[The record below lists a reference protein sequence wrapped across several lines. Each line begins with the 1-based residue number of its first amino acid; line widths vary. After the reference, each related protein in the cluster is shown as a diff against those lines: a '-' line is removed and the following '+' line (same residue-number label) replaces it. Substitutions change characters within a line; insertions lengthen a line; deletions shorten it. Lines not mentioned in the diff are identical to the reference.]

1 MPEVLDRTEE
11 ARQVPPSTMLIEKI
25 GVVRRKR
32 VQTAAGTGLSMVVGT
47 VVLVLGMGMVLDWWL
62 DFPWALRAMLLLA
75 ETAAIGW
82 MAWQFVIVPLARQP
96 DDDMVALI
104 VEKARPEFRSRLIS
118 SLQLTLPG
126 AIPAG
131 AAPVMVRALVTE
143 TEAMAGP
150 VDFNAIIP
158 TRDLKKTA
166 LWAFA
171 ALALG
176 IFSFIGGGEVSRD
189 LLKRA
194 FLFSTP
200 VPRKTL
206 VTSLTGDTKI
216 GRGDSVRIEASAKGV
231 IPSAGRLKIIM
242 SNRRDQ
248 EFPMEKDKE
257 QKEKFARAIENVQQS
272 FQYVVYLNDGSS
284 QTHQVEVLPRPI
296 VTTILCDQAY
306 PAYTRLPNARRS
318 LGDLSL
324 LAGSRLRLSVVASKE
339 IKSASIRLV
348 GLTNA
353 APLTMQVSATN
364 ARILQAEIPIPA
376 KGLTGFSVD
385 MIDSAG
391 MASATNDTAVYR
403 VEIVPDKAPSVRIIY
418 PDRKEE
424 LITRQATMLISFEA
438 VDDFQVSKARIRYKQ
453 GESDSDEVKTIDLD
467 IGAQVLTRVR
477 NRYEWKISTITP
489 ALNEGSRFEFWIEV
503 EDNNNVTGPGVGQS
517 DHHLARVVSTSA
529 KREDLLNRAGD
540 YLSSIA
546 ETASDQQKLNENL
559 GKIILAKP
567 VPK

>member
-1 MPEVLDRTEE
+1 
-11 ARQVPPSTMLIEKI
+11 
-25 GVVRRKR
+25 
-32 VQTAAGTGLSMVVGT
+32 
-47 VVLVLGMGMVLDWWL
+47 
-62 DFPWALRAMLLLA
+62 
-75 ETAAIGW
+75 
-82 MAWQFVIVPLARQP
+82 
-96 DDDMVALI
+96 
-104 VEKARPEFRSRLIS
+104 
-118 SLQLTLPG
+118 
-126 AIPAG
+126 
-131 AAPVMVRALVTE
+131 
-143 TEAMAGP
+143 

-176 IFSFIGGGEVSRD
+176 ISSFIGGGEVSRD

-296 VTTILCDQAY
+296 VTTILCDQVY
-306 PAYTRLPNARRS
+306 PAYTRLPNVRRS

-364 ARILQAEIPIPA
+364 ARILHAEIPIPA

-385 MIDSAG
+385 MIDSAD
-391 MASATNDTAVYR
+391 MRSATNDTAVYR
-403 VEIVPDKAPSVRIIY
+403 VEIVPDKAPSARIIY

-424 LITRQATMLISFEA
+424 LITRQATMLVSFEA

-477 NRYEWKISTITP
+477 NRYEWKISSITP

>member
-1 MPEVLDRTEE
+1 
-11 ARQVPPSTMLIEKI
+11 
-25 GVVRRKR
+25 
-32 VQTAAGTGLSMVVGT
+32 
-47 VVLVLGMGMVLDWWL
+47 
-62 DFPWALRAMLLLA
+62 
-75 ETAAIGW
+75 
-82 MAWQFVIVPLARQP
+82 
-96 DDDMVALI
+96 
-104 VEKARPEFRSRLIS
+104 
-118 SLQLTLPG
+118 
-126 AIPAG
+126 
-131 AAPVMVRALVTE
+131 
-143 TEAMAGP
+143 
-150 VDFNAIIP
+150 
-158 TRDLKKTA
+158 
-166 LWAFA
+166 
-171 ALALG
+171 
-176 IFSFIGGGEVSRD
+176 
-189 LLKRA
+189 
-194 FLFSTP
+194 
-200 VPRKTL
+200 
-206 VTSLTGDTKI
+206 
-216 GRGDSVRIEASAKGV
+216 
-231 IPSAGRLKIIM
+231 M

-248 EFPMEKDKE
+248 EFPMEQDKK

-306 PAYTRLPNARRS
+306 PAYTRLPPARRS

-353 APLTMQVSATN
+353 APLTMEVSATN

-424 LITRQATMLISFEA
+424 LITRQATMLVSFEA